1 MYTVHTRQTR
11 CGVRGRPVRA
21 FICSSTRRNPIFGAL
36 PVVDGLSLIVRG
48 CQWPGGGV
56 AGTTAVLG
64 ERETV
69 RTAIAAARSA
79 RHWAA
84 SGNGTRQQP
93 ADWPR
98 PATAGTHAHEPLR
111 FLPVRALPT
120 TPPPQSVR
128 VNKGPELT
136 PLSLQNLYVTR

>member
-1 MYTVHTRQTR
+1 MCSQHAEESDFW
-11 CGVRGRPVRA
+11 RA
-21 FICSSTRRNPIFGAL
+21 SRS
-36 PVVDGLSLIVRG
+36 DGLSPTVPT
-48 CQWPGGGV
+48 PGFPRPSGGV

-69 RTAIAAARSA
+69 RTAIAAVRPVS
-79 RHWAA
+79 HWAA

-98 PATAGTHAHEPLR
+98 PATAGTHAHGPLR
-111 FLPVRALPT
+111 FLPARALPT

-128 VNKGPELT
+128 VNKGSDAAAEFTEPVHITVKSDGTDNNNKQTSSVFHYL
-136 PLSLQNLYVTR
+136 